1 MTSHKSTFVKNVMKK
16 YVRASG
22 WYTSCAIY
30 PIQKAQTIHPLG
42 LPIMTVPQ
50 HRGYLQVIARLFIQA
65 REVIIIC
72 LFVRSHISPSYHMFF
87 ELGRVRRTKEEV
99 VEEVGSSSSSSSS
112 SSDDARLF
120 AGTDSPAIGCDICTR
135 TQRGSTSALEHYRQY
150 ICASLVEAVF
160 DR

>member
-1 MTSHKSTFVKNVMKK
+1 MCHLSNLE
-16 YVRASG
+16 
-22 WYTSCAIY
+22 
-30 PIQKAQTIHPLG
+30 KARTIHPLG
-42 LPIMTVPQ
+42 LPIMTVPR

-135 TQRGSTSALEHYRQY
+135 TQRGSTSALEQYRQY